1 MAVTKEQV
9 IEFLSN
15 MTVIDMANLV
25 KELEDKWG
33 VEAAP
38 AVVAGVGGGAAP
50 AAAVE
55 EKEEQTE
62 FDVVIKAVG
71 DKKIE
76 VIKVIRA
83 LTSVGLKEAKDLAA
97 DGQVIKSGVSKDD
110 ANSSAEQLKA
120 AGATVEIK

>member
-9 IEFLSN
+9 IDFLST
-15 MTVIDMANLV
+15 MTVMDMANLV
-25 KELEDKWG
+25 KELEEKWG

-38 AVVAGVGGGAAP
+38 AVVAGMGGGAAP

-62 FDVVIKAVG
+62 FDVVITEVG
-71 DKKIE
+71 EKKIE

-97 DGQVIKSGVSKDD
+97 NGQVVKAGVSKED
-110 ANSSAEQLKA
+110 AKTSAEQLTA
-120 AGATVEIK
+120 AGATVEVK